1 MDNNSQPIA
10 LVTGASSGM
19 GKSIAKRL
27 IADGYLVYV
36 AARGTD
42 KMADLAE
49 LGAVPLAMDISK
61 DADIVAAV
69 ATITERS
76 GGVDVL
82 VNNAGYGL
90 YGPIE
95 EIALDEARYQ
105 FEVNVFGAARL
116 TQMLLPAMRAKG
128 NGTIVNITSMGGQDL
143 HHAGC
148 VVSRHQ
154 TCAGGLVRQPAA

>member
-128 NGTIVNITSMGGQDL
+128 NGTIVF
-143 HHAGC
+143 
-148 VVSRHQ
+148 
-154 TCAGGLVRQPAA
+154 